1 MGVCMKAIRVSLVLA
16 TIALA
21 SCGSSS
27 SKGIDGVW
35 EGTALNSDQ
44 SMNVTFMA
52 TLAQASGS
60 TVDVPNFTF
69 NSSAPCF
76 TSSFSETASFSA
88 TGHSG
93 GFQTGPFTLSITTM
107 FPQQVNNVL
116 TLTGTRNGDGTISGN
131 WTITGVTGCAGNGT
145 FTLSGIPPI

>member
-1 MGVCMKAIRVSLVLA
+1 MCMKAIRVSLVLA

-44 SMNVTFMA
+44 SVNVTFMA
-52 TLAQASGS
+52 TLAQGSGS

-69 NSSAPCF
+69 NSPAPCF
-76 TSSFSETASFSA
+76 TSSFSESATFSA

-93 GFQTGPFTLSITTM
+93 GFQTGPFVLTVTTL
-107 FPQQVNNVL
+107 FPSGQNNVL

-131 WTITGVTGCAGNGT
+131 WSLTGLTGCTGNGT
-145 FTLSGIPPI
+145 FTLMGIPPV